1 MKSFPKS
8 KGLLV
13 IGEENIF
20 KELSEIV
27 SIALETNAIVKNM
40 LKANYQNQILSG
52 QLEEVRELERKSDKI
67 AFKIGEDVTGGAIS
81 PNVIDNLLE
90 CIQTADNI
98 VDLHYYIS
106 RELKRVSGTSSIDL
120 ETYHKALWEPVYQ
133 KLLDLADISLQNL
146 QKMLCASRESEF
158 SKFLREIEALEE
170 EGDEVKDQGFD
181 KLYNISSK
189 IPYLQFYHYSELLH
203 KCDDI
208 LDSCQDTSQLIVTIV
223 ASVLK

>member
-1 MKSFPKS
+1 MKSLHRG

-20 KELSEIV
+20 KELSEII
-27 SIALETNAIVKNM
+27 SIAINTNAIVKNM
-40 LKANYQNQILSG
+40 LKANYQNQILSSE
-52 QLEEVRELERKSDKI
+52 LEEVKELEKKSDKI

-90 CIQTADNI
+90 CIQTADDI

-106 RELKRVSGTSSIDL
+106 RELKRVSGTNSIDL
-120 ETYHKALWEPVYQ
+120 VTYRKALWEPVYE
-133 KLLDLADISLQNL
+133 KLLDLAEISLQNL
-146 QKMLCASRESEF
+146 QKMLCASRVSEF
-158 SKFLREIEALEE
+158 SKFLREIEAIEE
-170 EGDEVKDQGFD
+170 EGDELKDQGFD
-181 KLYNISSK
+181 GLYDISLK
-189 IPYLQFYHYSELLH
+189 ISYLQFYHYSELLH
-203 KCDDI
+203 KFDDI